1 MRGKI
6 KVLLVGL
13 GSEIGSTLISILNS
27 KKNNLEIKG
36 ILTNQIFK
44 NDSKKNFES
53 IKSRLILNDPSLIN
67 SINYSEKNSQLII
80 SNKKIKVFW
89 GDIKNFNLSK
99 LDKKYDVSI
108 IATSKD
114 HINNK
119 SIMKK
124 ISKRK

>member
-80 SNKKIKVFW
+80 SNKK
-89 GDIKNFNLSK
+89 
-99 LDKKYDVSI
+99 
-108 IATSKD
+108 
-114 HINNK
+114 
-119 SIMKK
+119 
-124 ISKRK
+124 